1 VLILLT
7 ALDPMITIFDRSNPR
22 QVACFVFESLLQR
35 QLASSVFWTVAVLPN
50 ATRDPRNYNSMM
62 ISIPN
67 IPLSNQSCGV
77 LVESGALDEGGI
89 LVNLVYSDA

>member
-1 VLILLT
+1 
-7 ALDPMITIFDRSNPR
+7 MITTFDRSNPC

-50 ATRDPRNYNSMM
+50 ATRDPRNYNS
-62 ISIPN
+62 IPN

>member
-1 VLILLT
+1 MLILLT

-50 ATRDPRNYNSMM
+50 ATRDPRNYNS
-62 ISIPN
+62 IPN

-77 LVESGALDEGGI
+77 LVESGSLCEGGI